1 MTAHSEHRNEQP
13 NTRGIVVAVDG
24 SAPSDTALEWAVREA
39 ASRKTPLTVVHVVRP
54 PMVVAWPEMPP
65 GPAYGESLE
74 DHGRAVLDE
83 ATKRAEGLAQ
93 SLGGVTIT
101 SELHSETIM
110 GTLIDMSKD
119 AELIVVG
126 CRGQG
131 AVSRAVMGSV
141 SSAMVHHSQC
151 PVAVIHDDTPA
162 DQLAAAPVV
171 VGIDGS
177 PASEAATAIAFDAAA
192 RHRVPL
198 VAVHAW
204 SDATAIEYPGVT
216 YEIMQGLGEEVLGER
231 LAGWHE
237 RYPDV
242 EVRRVVT
249 CDRPAHQL
257 LEQAEK
263 AQLIVV
269 GSHGRGGFAGMLL
282 GSVSSKVVHSA
293 RIPVIVARQG

>member
-1 MTAHSEHRNEQP
+1 MTAHTAHP
-13 NTRGIVVAVDG
+13 GGRGIVVAVDG
-24 SAPSDTALEWAVREA
+24 SDPSGTALDWAVREA
-39 ASRKTPLTVVHVVRP
+39 ASRRTELTLVHVVRP

-74 DHGRAVLDE
+74 DHGRAVLTE
-83 ATKRAEGLAQ
+83 SVRRAEELAQ
-93 SLGGVTIT
+93 GLGGVGIT
-101 SELHSETIM
+101 SELRSETIM
-110 GTLIDMSKD
+110 GTLIDMSAD
-119 AELIVVG
+119 AELIVAG

-131 AVSRAVMGSV
+131 AMSRAVMGSV
-141 SSAMVHHSQC
+141 SSALVHHSRC
-151 PVAVIHDDTPA
+151 PVAVIHDDTSG
-162 DQLAAAPVV
+162 DELAGLLVV

-192 RHRVPL
+192 RYGVVL

-242 EVRRVVT
+242 DVQRVVT
-249 CDRPAHQL
+249 CDKPAHQI
-257 LEQAEK
+257 LEQARK
-263 AQLIVV
+263 AQLVVV
-269 GSHGRGGFAGMLL
+269 GSHGRGGFTGMLL

-293 RIPVIVARQG
+293 HIPVIVARHG